1 MRSSCTKI
9 SRLNINR
16 LRIFLKH
23 WLPEQILAILS
34 GADENVKLKDK
45 VEIEEL
51 VENWLSI
58 LSM

>member
-1 MRSSCTKI
+1 MHLKK
-9 SRLNINR
+9 LFAGINKVE
-16 LRIFLKH
+16 FSKDSK
-23 WLPEQILAILS
+23 QILAILS